1 MKNNIKST
9 QEVADKI
16 TRKAAV
22 KKIGN
27 YGKYAALTALGSY
40 MILSPQKTQAGS
52 SPEIVGQGASFG
64 APN

>member
-52 SPEIVGQGASFG
+52 PADIIDPGEGFG
-64 APN
+64 G

>member
-1 MKNNIKST
+1 MKNNLKPI

-40 MILSPQKTQAGS
+40 MILSPQKTQATS
-52 SPEIVGQGASFG
+52 AADIVGQGVGFG
-64 APN
+64 D